1 MTSTSRRQKI
11 GWTSVVAVFLSLA
24 AAISSGCQ
32 REVWDSNPNHELRF
46 SSDTLF
52 FDTVFTTVGSV
63 TLPLKV
69 YNDHEGSLLID
80 EIELVSGVASQYRI
94 NVDGAPITNLSQ
106 PYRDKV
112 LHAGDSMYVF
122 VEVTVDPDQSAG
134 DSPFWVIE
142 SLRFLTNGNEQ
153 EVTLVARGQNA
164 RFYGDPDEIAI
175 DICDEVW
182 SSDLPYV
189 VYGRLRVP
197 EGCTLTIDPGTNIYA
212 HSGSGIWVDGGT
224 LIADGELDSPI
235 TFQGD
240 RLDDAYA
247 GAVGQWGISVD
258 LTLPTDESLIN
269 YSVFRGGIW
278 MSYARDC
285 RLDHVHLAQ
294 ATVGLWVDSV
304 AAGAEYALKITN
316 STVTLAESIGIL
328 SQSGHIVGY
337 NNLFSDC
344 GQACGYFALGG
355 DIQMHLSTFANFAS
369 GSGGI
374 RQFPTLYLNDW
385 YEAADGSLQLRPFSN
400 NSEWRNCIAY
410 GNNAGLT
417 DFSEVVV
424 DLFDAEAY
432 STPLITAS
440 AIHHQEP
447 TFPEWIYDE
456 QTTVNQVPP
465 FVNPFG
471 GDFAI
476 DGTSTLWNGIS
487 SIPPFDVFEVGTDLN
502 GMPRN
507 TSTPTKGCLERIP

>member
-1 MTSTSRRQKI
+1 MTSSFWWQNAGWALAI
-11 GWTSVVAVFLSLA
+11 GLVMAAASVV
-24 AAISSGCQ
+24 GCQ
-32 REVWDSNPNHELRF
+32 REVWDSNPDHELRF
-46 SSDTLF
+46 STDTLF

-69 YNDHEGSLLID
+69 YNDHEGTLLID
-80 EIELVSGVASQYRI
+80 EIELEAGVASQYRI

-122 VEVTVDPDQSAG
+122 VEVTVDPEESAG
-134 DSPFWVIE
+134 DSPFWVVE
-142 SLRFLTNGNEQ
+142 GLRFLTNGNEQ
-153 EVTLVARGQNA
+153 VVTLVARGQNA
-164 RFYGDPDEIAI
+164 NFYGDPNEFAI

-182 SSDLPYV
+182 TPDLPYV
-189 VYGRLRVP
+189 IYGRLRVR
-197 EGCTLTIDPGTNIYA
+197 EGCTLIIEPGTDIYG
-212 HSGSGIWVDGGT
+212 HSGSGIWVDGGR
-224 LIADGELDSPI
+224 LIAEGTLEAPI

-247 GAVGQWGISVD
+247 DAVGQWGINVD
-258 LTLPTDESLIN
+258 LTLPTDESLVN

-278 MSYARDC
+278 LSYADEC
-285 RLDHVHLAQ
+285 EMNHVHLSQ

-304 AAGAEYALKITN
+304 APGADYALRLRN
-316 STVTLAESIGIL
+316 SIVTKAESIGIL
-328 SQSGHIVGY
+328 SQSGDIVGY

-355 DIQMHLSTFANFAS
+355 DVQMHLSTFANYAS
-369 GSGGI
+369 ESGGI

-385 YEAADGSLQLRPFSN
+385 YEAADGSLQIRPFSG

-424 DLFDAEAY
+424 DLFDPEAY
-432 STPLITAS
+432 TSPLITAS

-447 TFPEWIYDE
+447 NFPVWIYDDN
-456 QTTVNQVPP
+456 TTVNQVPP

-471 GDFAI
+471 ADFAI
-476 DGTSTLWNGIS
+476 EGTSTLWNGIS
-487 SIPPFDVFEVGTDLN
+487 SIPPFDVFEVGTDLA
-502 GMPRN
+502 GLPRN
-507 TSTPTKGCLERIP
+507 TLTPTKGCLERVP

>member
-1 MTSTSRRQKI
+1 MTSSFWWQNAGWALAI
-11 GWTSVVAVFLSLA
+11 GLVMGAASVV
-24 AAISSGCQ
+24 GCQ
-32 REVWDSNPNHELRF
+32 REVWDSNPDHELRF
-46 SSDTLF
+46 STDTLF

-69 YNDHEGSLLID
+69 YNDHEGTLLID
-80 EIELVSGVASQYRI
+80 EIELEAGVASQYRI

-122 VEVTVDPDQSAG
+122 VEVTVDPEESAG
-134 DSPFWVIE
+134 DSPFWVVE
-142 SLRFLTNGNEQ
+142 GLRFLTNGNEQ
-153 EVTLVARGQNA
+153 VVTLVARGQNA
-164 RFYGDPDEIAI
+164 NFYGDPNEIAI

-182 SSDLPYV
+182 TPDLPYV
-189 VYGRLRVP
+189 IYGRLRVD
-197 EGCTLTIDPGTNIYA
+197 EGCTLIIEPGTDIYG
-212 HSGSGIWVDGGT
+212 HSGSGIWVDGGR
-224 LIADGELDSPI
+224 LIAEGTLEAPI

-247 GAVGQWGISVD
+247 DAVGQWGINVD
-258 LTLPTDESLIN
+258 LTLPTDESLVN

-278 MSYARDC
+278 LSYADEC
-285 RLDHVHLAQ
+285 EMNHVHLSQ

-304 AAGAEYALKITN
+304 APGADYALRLRN
-316 STVTLAESIGIL
+316 SIVTKAESIGIL

-355 DIQMHLSTFANFAS
+355 DVQMHLSTFANYAS
-369 GSGGI
+369 ESGGI

-385 YEAADGSLQLRPFSN
+385 YEAADGSLQIRPFSG

-424 DLFDAEAY
+424 DLFDPEAY
-432 STPLITAS
+432 TSPLITAS
-440 AIHHQEP
+440 AIHHQEHN
-447 TFPEWIYDE
+447 FPVWIYDDN
-456 QTTVNQVPP
+456 TTVNQVPP

-471 GDFAI
+471 ADFAI
-476 DGTSTLWNGIS
+476 EGTSTLWNGIS
-487 SIPPFDVFEVGTDLN
+487 SIPPFDVFEVGTDLA
-502 GMPRN
+502 GLPRN
-507 TSTPTKGCLERIP
+507 TLTPTKGCLERIP

>member
-1 MTSTSRRQKI
+1 MTSSFWWQNAGWALAI
-11 GWTSVVAVFLSLA
+11 GLVMAAASVV
-24 AAISSGCQ
+24 GCQ
-32 REVWDSNPNHELRF
+32 REVWDSNPDHELRF
-46 SSDTLF
+46 STDTLF

-69 YNDHEGSLLID
+69 YNDHEGTLLID
-80 EIELVSGVASQYRI
+80 EIELEAGVASQYRI

-122 VEVTVDPDQSAG
+122 VEVTVDPEESAG
-134 DSPFWVIE
+134 DSPFWVVE
-142 SLRFLTNGNEQ
+142 GLRFLTNGNEQ
-153 EVTLVARGQNA
+153 VVTLVARGQNA
-164 RFYGDPDEIAI
+164 NFYGDPNEIAI

-182 SSDLPYV
+182 TPDLPYV
-189 VYGRLRVP
+189 IYGRLRVD
-197 EGCTLTIDPGTNIYA
+197 EGCTLIIEPGTDIYG
-212 HSGSGIWVDGGT
+212 HSGSGIWVDGGR
-224 LIADGELDSPI
+224 LIAEGTLEAPI

-247 GAVGQWGISVD
+247 DAVGQWGINVD
-258 LTLPTDESLIN
+258 LTLPTDESLVN
-269 YSVFRGGIW
+269 YSEFRGGIW
-278 MSYARDC
+278 LSYADEC
-285 RLDHVHLAQ
+285 EMNHVHLSQ

-304 AAGAEYALKITN
+304 APGADYALRLRN
-316 STVTLAESIGIL
+316 SIVTKAESIGIL

-355 DIQMHLSTFANFAS
+355 DVQMHLSTFANYAS
-369 GSGGI
+369 ESGGI

-385 YEAADGSLQLRPFSN
+385 YEAADGSLQIRPFSG

-424 DLFDAEAY
+424 DLFDPEAY
-432 STPLITAS
+432 MSPLITAS

-447 TFPEWIYDE
+447 NFPVWIYDDN
-456 QTTVNQVPP
+456 TTVNQVPP

-471 GDFAI
+471 ADFAI
-476 DGTSTLWNGIS
+476 EGTSTLWNGIS
-487 SIPPFDVFEVGTDLN
+487 SIPPFDVFEVGTDLA
-502 GMPRN
+502 GLPRN
-507 TSTPTKGCLERIP
+507 TLTPTKGCLERVP